1 MEDNIDD
8 ILFNYKF
15 VVIGASDTG
24 KTNLINRYV
33 NNEYDNHS
41 YHTTGATFARKTVT
55 LDNDETI
62 NCDIWDTAGSER
74 YRSLLRIFIK
84 NSHGIIIVYDISRKY
99 TFDEIRYYLDLIDYA
114 RPNVIVALV
123 GNKIDIEYDDDYY
136 YHREVT
142 TEEGQKFAD
151 ENNFLFYETSGKDGT
166 NVNEL
171 FNDLV
176 DRIFLNDPDIQQI
189 QINTVT
195 INNTNTNTNKTRP
208 PKRGCLK

>member
-1 MEDNIDD
+1 MEDDIDD
-8 ILFNYKF
+8 NIFNYKI
-15 VVIGASDTG
+15 VVIGPSDTG

-33 NNEYDNHS
+33 NNSYDDQTYHS
-41 YHTTGATFARKTVT
+41 MSATYVRKRVT
-55 LDNDETI
+55 LDNGEII
-62 NCDIWDTAGSER
+62 NNDIWDTPGSER
-74 YRSLLRIFIK
+74 LRALLRIFIR

-114 RPNVIVALV
+114 RPNAIVALV
-123 GNKIDIEYDDDYY
+123 GNKLDIEYDDYY

-142 TEEGQKFAD
+142 TEEGQEYAD

>member
-8 ILFNYKF
+8 ILFNYKL
-15 VVIGASDTG
+15 VVIGPSDTG

-33 NNEYDNHS
+33 NNSYDDRS
-41 YHTTGATFARKTVT
+41 YHSMSSTYVRKTVT

-74 YRSLLRIFIK
+74 YRALLRIFIK

-114 RPNVIVALV
+114 RPNAIVALV
-123 GNKIDIEYDDDYY
+123 GNKLDIEYDDYY

-142 TEEGQKFAD
+142 TEEGQEYAD

-189 QINTVT
+189 QINTVA
-195 INNTNTNTNKTRP
+195 INNTNTNKTRP

>member
-8 ILFNYKF
+8 ILFNYKL
-15 VVIGASDTG
+15 VVIGPSDTG

-33 NNEYDNHS
+33 NNEYDNYS
-41 YHTTGATFARKTVT
+41 YHTAGASFARKTIT
-55 LDNDETI
+55 LDNNENI

-123 GNKIDIEYDDDYY
+123 GNKLDIEYDDDYY

-176 DRIFLNDPDIQQI
+176 DRIFLNDQDIQQI
-189 QINTVT
+189 NTIT
-195 INNTNTNTNKTRP
+195 INNTNTNINKTRP